1 MPFSQTGDCRVL
13 RYFLLCLVAAAQTAN
28 SQEIQ
33 STENPATFKARV
45 NLVLV
50 PVVVRDSQGR
60 AIGDL
65 RQENFRLL
73 DKGKPQEI
81 IKFSV
86 ERPGSRA
93 AVQPTNPGTD
103 ATDKPSAAELAAFPE
118 RFTAYLFDDI
128 HLQFSDLARIRDA
141 ASRNLA
147 SLETTSRAAIF
158 STSGRTTLDF
168 TDDRAKLNE
177 TLLRLQPR
185 SVSGLPTGMECPN
198 ITYYMADLIQNKND
212 PQALQAGTADAM
224 ACLNLSGGQIN
235 VAQQAVRMAASRAL
249 TGGETES
256 RIALGVLKDV
266 IRRISVMPG
275 QRTIVILSPGFLTP
289 FAEQDKTELIDR
301 AIRSNVIINAVDA
314 RGLYAFVPGGDA
326 SQRMSAAPALTMRY
340 ESDAAL
346 VEADLLAEMADGT
359 GGTFFHNDN
368 DLREGLRRLAS
379 APEYVYT
386 LGFSPQNLKLDGSFH
401 RLKVTLEK
409 PTKLSVQARRGYF
422 VPRHAANPVETAKQ
436 EIQEAL
442 FSREEMVDLPV
453 ELHTQFFKPTSD
465 SAKVTVVARVDVR
478 QLKYRKSE
486 GLNHNE
492 LTIVSA
498 LFDRNGN
505 FITGIEKR
513 VAMHLRDETL
523 ENKLRSGVT
532 FKSNIDVKPGSYLV
546 RLVVRDTEGQMMS
559 AQNGALEI
567 P

>member
-13 RYFLLCLVAAAQTAN
+13 RYFLLYLVAAAQTAN

-60 AIGDL
+60 AIGYL
-65 RQENFRLL
+65 RKENFHLF

-81 IKFSV
+81 VKFSV
-86 ERPGSRA
+86 EKPGGRA

-103 ATDKPSAAELAAFPE
+103 ATDKPTAAELAAFPE

-158 STSGRTTLDF
+158 STSGRTMLDF

-212 PQALQAGTADAM
+212 PQALQAAAADAM
-224 ACLNLSGGQIN
+224 ACLNLSGAQIN

-249 TGGETES
+249 TEGETES

-301 AIRSNVIINAVDA
+301 AIRTNVIINAVDA

-340 ESDAAL
+340 E
-346 VEADLLAEMADGT
+346 
-359 GGTFFHNDN
+359 
-368 DLREGLRRLAS
+368 
-379 APEYVYT
+379 
-386 LGFSPQNLKLDGSFH
+386 
-401 RLKVTLEK
+401 
-409 PTKLSVQARRGYF
+409 
-422 VPRHAANPVETAKQ
+422 
-436 EIQEAL
+436 
-442 FSREEMVDLPV
+442 
-453 ELHTQFFKPTSD
+453 
-465 SAKVTVVARVDVR
+465 
-478 QLKYRKSE
+478 
-486 GLNHNE
+486 
-492 LTIVSA
+492 
-498 LFDRNGN
+498 
-505 FITGIEKR
+505 
-513 VAMHLRDETL
+513 
-523 ENKLRSGVT
+523 
-532 FKSNIDVKPGSYLV
+532 
-546 RLVVRDTEGQMMS
+546 
-559 AQNGALEI
+559 
-567 P
+567 

>member
-13 RYFLLCLVAAAQTAN
+13 RYFLLYLVAAAQTAN

-65 RQENFRLL
+65 RKENFHLF

-81 IKFSV
+81 VKFSV
-86 ERPGSRA
+86 EKPGGRA

-103 ATDKPSAAELAAFPE
+103 ATDKPTAAELAAFPE

-158 STSGRTTLDF
+158 STSGRTMLDF

-212 PQALQAGTADAM
+212 PQALQAAAADAM
-224 ACLNLSGGQIN
+224 ACLNLSGAQIN

-249 TGGETES
+249 TEGETES

-301 AIRSNVIINAVDA
+301 AIRTNVIINAVDA

-422 VPRHAANPVETAKQ
+422 VPRHAVDPVETAKQ

-442 FSREEMVDLPV
+442 FSREEMADLPV
-453 ELHTQFFKPTSD
+453 ELHTQFFKPASD

-532 FKSNIDVKPGSYLV
+532 FKSNMDVKPGSYLV